1 MSAVTPPG
9 EAYCSHASLRARLPR
24 VPCRQLFLMAG
35 RNQAGLEPCPIPA
48 ARLMAAQGR
57 CSHRGVLEECRQ
69 STGYS
74 HSPILIPETFCLSA
88 IRKRAARRD
97 VQPPGV
103 QGHGS
108 FGTTN
113 VSTVGAAAGEK
124 W

>member
-1 MSAVTPPG
+1 
-9 EAYCSHASLRARLPR
+9 
-24 VPCRQLFLMAG
+24 MAG
-35 RNQAGLEPCPIPA
+35 RNQAGLELCPILA

-57 CSHRGVLEECRQ
+57 CGHRRILEACRQ

-74 HSPILIPETFCLSA
+74 HSPILILETFCLSA

-97 VQPPGV
+97 AQPLGV
-103 QGHGS
+103 QGHGV

-113 VSTVGAAAGEK
+113 VGTVGAATGER